1 MTLEFAAIEAPALRR
16 IVARLAQTGLV
27 VDVSG
32 TKLITVRAL

>member
-1 MTLEFAAIEAPALRR
+1 
-16 IVARLAQTGLV
+16 VARLAQTGLV